1 MRNYHLLSAI
11 CKRTQPA
18 IDGHELPLLSVYLRS
33 FSLTEIQNEEA
44 NIWELLLVIKYAA
57 LMHKILWKEK
67 KHFESEVHQQNA
79 VETFQAFQGEFME
92 KAADSTLLPI
102 SAI

>member
-1 MRNYHLLSAI
+1 
-11 CKRTQPA
+11 
-18 IDGHELPLLSVYLRS
+18 
-33 FSLTEIQNEEA
+33 
-44 NIWELLLVIKYAA
+44 
-57 LMHKILWKEK
+57 MHKILWKEK